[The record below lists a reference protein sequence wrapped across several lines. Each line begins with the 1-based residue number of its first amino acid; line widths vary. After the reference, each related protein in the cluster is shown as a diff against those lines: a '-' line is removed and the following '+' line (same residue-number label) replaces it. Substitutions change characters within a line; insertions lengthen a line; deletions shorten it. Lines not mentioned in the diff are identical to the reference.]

1 MDRSG
6 RRRVGCYYL
15 VGEAVKFMDMQVI
28 LNAAAAVAFS
38 VAGWFGRQL
47 WDAMASLR
55 ADLHKL
61 EKELPV
67 QYVRKDE
74 FSDHMNRIESKLDRI
89 VERLEGK
96 MDRSH
101 G

>member
-1 MDRSG
+1 M
-6 RRRVGCYYL
+6 
-15 VGEAVKFMDMQVI
+15 KFMDMQVI

-47 WDAMASLR
+47 WDAVAALR
-55 ADLHKL
+55 IDLHRI
-61 EKELPV
+61 EKELPI